1 MGIELKLKGFQ
12 QFGQRGNFHSV
23 GGHDDLNGDLDAIK
37 LKILSLQ
44 DKIDPE
50 VYLEWEKRVK
60 TDLLEVPIGPII
72 RARAKKLKKALNGL
86 VQNKWSKMNLE
97 GFGTFKEHE
106 GQPIIHLIQIQEEP
120 NSCGTRG

>member
-1 MGIELKLKGFQ
+1 
-12 QFGQRGNFHSV
+12 
-23 GGHDDLNGDLDAIK
+23 LDAIK
-37 LKILSLQ
+37 LKILSFQ

-97 GFGTFKEHE
+97 GFGTVKEHE

>member
-1 MGIELKLKGFQ
+1 M
-12 QFGQRGNFHSV
+12 
-23 GGHDDLNGDLDAIK
+23 DAIK
-37 LKILSLQ
+37 LKILSFQ

>member
-1 MGIELKLKGFQ
+1 M
-12 QFGQRGNFHSV
+12 
-23 GGHDDLNGDLDAIK
+23 DAIK
-37 LKILSLQ
+37 LKILSFQ

-86 VQNKWSKMNLE
+86 VQNKWSKINLE

>member
-1 MGIELKLKGFQ
+1 
-12 QFGQRGNFHSV
+12 
-23 GGHDDLNGDLDAIK
+23 LDAIK
-37 LKILSLQ
+37 LKILSFQ